1 MKELRLKITCYLLG
15 VDIHI
20 YKKVK
25 EEEEARKELN
35 EARKEL
41 RENLCCWD
49 SASRYEI
56 FTHSAV
62 GYELDGLLVLE
73 RPGNKSRI
81 CLK

>member
-25 EEEEARKELN
+25 EEEEARKEL
-35 EARKEL
+35 K
-41 RENLCCWD
+41 ENLCCWD

-62 GYELDGLLVLE
+62 GYELDRCAVGYELDRALVLE
-73 RPGNKSRI
+73 KTRK
-81 CLK
+81 